1 MLEMVKVL
9 DTLLDK
15 EIKIMFRKLLQEI
28 ENAKQEL
35 ETSRVALEKEV
46 KAANSLAKENKQ
58 LLSKIETAEKRG
70 GVLLLSEV
78 DTGLIEKL
86 QSLTPDDNIILL
98 FTPDGSRVEIK
109 HKDTNYS
116 VDKGRIR

>member
-15 EIKIMFRKLLQEI
+15 EIRIMFRKLLQEI

>member
-1 MLEMVKVL
+1 
-9 DTLLDK
+9 
-15 EIKIMFRKLLQEI
+15 MFRKLLQEI